1 MNELSFGDKTEM
13 NVLSSRFGEDMKNEL
28 SGAAINHRE
37 MVAYGNLYVSYFLD
51 ITEIEIEDQTGSK
64 VKMPDETEKYPTY
77 TGYKYRSMKTMAPTG
92 GMNAIWFIYD
102 ITPVEIHYN
111 VFYRPWGDFLV
122 HLCAIVGGIF
132 AAVGL
137 FETLLST
144 GLCLA
149 VPYDPKKVEGR

>member
-1 MNELSFGDKTEM
+1 MGVCEESITSIKASPLYTSPPNELIISLIGST
-13 NVLSSRFGEDMKNEL
+13 
-28 SGAAINHRE
+28 IC
-37 MVAYGNLYVSYFLD
+37 FLD

-149 VPYDPKKVEGR
+149 VPSDPKKVEGR